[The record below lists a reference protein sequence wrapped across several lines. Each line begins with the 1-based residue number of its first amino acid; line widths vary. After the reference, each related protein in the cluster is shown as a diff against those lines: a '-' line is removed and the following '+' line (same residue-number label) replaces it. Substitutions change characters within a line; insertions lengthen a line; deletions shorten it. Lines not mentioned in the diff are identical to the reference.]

1 MATNEEK
8 PEHFMI
14 NDADTEAHDGPHG
27 AKPTAIADTLGASGA
42 PNPLGKG
49 HLRLYALCA
58 IVYLCS
64 TMNATGY
71 DGSLM
76 GSINSLPEYLDY
88 YNQEQSSA
96 STGLVF
102 SIFQVGQMVASLFI
116 WICDWRGRKICI
128 IGGCLG
134 VCGSAIFTALA
145 PSLGSFIGARFLLSF
160 FSTIAYVA
168 APLLLVEIAPPLHR
182 GKVAGVYNTLY
193 YMGSIIATFAI
204 YGCNRNLH
212 GNLKWR
218 LPLWLQILCPGLV
231 IVGGYFIPESP
242 RWLVTKGR
250 EAEARAFIVEISP
263 GGGIRSARDYFD
275 LRSLVRK
282 RSSRYRLMLAIA
294 MAWFGQFSGNNI
306 ASYYL
311 PLLVKNVGI
320 TSTNTVLLMN
330 AIYAVAGWIAAT
342 TGAFFHDVWGRRK
355 MLMGSCIGMAV
366 SLAIVAATAAD
377 YVHTGSHPSSY
388 ASIVFI
394 YIFGV
399 VFAFSFTPMQPI
411 YPAEVLSN
419 NMRANGM
426 MVFQIT
432 AGCSSFVNTY
442 AAPVAL
448 DNIKYWFYVFFV
460 FWDLFEATVIYFFFV
475 ETKDRTLEELDE
487 VFEAKNP
494 RKASTRK
501 TEKTVQNPRRISS
514 AVAAPKRDRVLNV
527 VVAAFVVTIAP
538 LPVGSVY
545 GTRCL
550 TSAII
555 LPAGHGGRHLAFREL
570 SNSRRSLQT
579 VISTLFPSTPIN
591 ELDGLSRDQLVD
603 LLQKAPTSETAS
615 NDPEAP
621 ASDLFCLE
629 PPPERDFT
637 WDEVSDE
644 EMPKRRVADDVNGLS
659 LFIEDSRSSYLG
671 LTSIPAILRVMTNIS
686 PQIRSSISKRSQ
698 QSEGMSHPSKPVIPA
713 KPSNPKTN
721 SDELR
726 LIDAYFFYVH
736 GITPMI
742 DEVDFRRR
750 YAEGVVDQNKG
761 PWIALVNMVLA
772 MGYIASSMSDQDGH
786 SVYYKRAAEHLNF
799 RCLGSGHIDTVQA
812 LTILGGYYLH
822 YLNRPNMASAI
833 LGATIRMAVAIGL
846 HRVPF
851 QPRQNG
857 HRTPEDINMIDTRA
871 RTWLSLFCLDTWGAA
886 TLGRPSFWRGNLES
900 VTIASLPARR
910 LSDTGPQDLPSISLN
925 TSISFCKIATRI
937 QDRLVQLPLITP
949 AEIEKLDSEL
959 MSWHASLP
967 AVFIGVNECPP
978 QLRVARGVLRWR
990 FLTLRLTLYR
1000 PYALIQSLQVYS
1012 QQETDKTETSLVT
1025 ACRAIA
1031 KEVIETIKL
1040 DWFPNQICAWNS
1052 VWYLFQACLVVLLS
1066 VISEPDSD
1074 ARPEWDRTIRET
1086 VDMLHEMTAWSPGAA
1101 RSREVICFLYEA
1113 QGTKATSPAGETPN
1127 LFDFESSF
1135 WNFFDLDQLSADTGW
1150 DQSLF
1155 PGLDALGTAAWSLM

>member
-1 MATNEEK
+1 MTTTGDK

-14 NDADTEAHDGPHG
+14 NDADAEAHDGPHG
-27 AKPTAIADTLGASGA
+27 AKPTAIADTLGTSGT

-64 TMNATGY
+64 TMN
-71 DGSLM
+71 
-76 GSINSLPEYLDY
+76 
-88 YNQEQSSA
+88 
-96 STGLVF
+96 
-102 SIFQVGQMVASLFI
+102 
-116 WICDWRGRKICI
+116 
-128 IGGCLG
+128 
-134 VCGSAIFTALA
+134 AIFTALA

-182 GKVAGVYNTLY
+182 GKVAGIYNTLY

-204 YGCNRNLH
+204 YGCNLHLH

-231 IVGGYFIPESP
+231 VVGGYFIPESP
-242 RWLVTKGR
+242 RWLITRGR
-250 EAEARAFIVEISP
+250 EAEARAFIVEYHANGEADHPIVDIELNEIRESLRE
-263 GGGIRSARDYFD
+263 GGIRSARDYFD

-330 AIYAVAGWIAAT
+330 AIYAVAGWVAAT

-448 DNIKYWFYVFFV
+448 NNIKYWFYVFFV

-494 RKASTRK
+494 RKASTCK

-514 AVAAPKRDRVLNV
+514 EVAAPKRDRVLNV

-538 LPVGSVY
+538 LPVASV
-545 GTRCL
+545 
-550 TSAII
+550 
-555 LPAGHGGRHLAFREL
+555 AFREL
-570 SNSRRSLQT
+570 SNSCRSLQT

-603 LLQKAPTSETAS
+603 LLQKAPTSETAD

-621 ASDLFCLE
+621 ASDLLCLE
-629 PPPERDFT
+629 PPPEREFT

-644 EMPKRRVADDVNGLS
+644 EMPRRRVADDVNGLS
-659 LFIEDSRSSYLG
+659 LFIDDSKSSYLG
-671 LTSIPAILRVMTNIS
+671 LTSVPAILRVMTNIS

-698 QSEGMSHPSKPVIPA
+698 QSEGVSQPSKPVIPA
-713 KPSNPKTN
+713 KSSNPKTS

-750 YAEGVVDQNKG
+750 YAEGVADQNKG

-786 SVYYKRAAEHLNF
+786 SVYYEQAAEHLNF

-857 HRTPEDINMIDTRA
+857 HH
-871 RTWLSLFCLDTWGAA
+871 
-886 TLGRPSFWRGNLES
+886 
-900 VTIASLPARR
+900 
-910 LSDTGPQDLPSISLN
+910 
-925 TSISFCKIATRI
+925 
-937 QDRLVQLPLITP
+937 RLVQLPLITP

-967 AVFIGVNECPP
+967 VVFRRVNECPP
-978 QLRVARGVLRWR
+978 QLRVTRGVLRWR

-1012 QQETDKTETSLVT
+1012 QRDTDKTEMSLVT
-1025 ACRAIA
+1025 TCRAIA

-1052 VWYLFQACLVVLLS
+1052 VWYLFQACLVILLS

-1113 QGTKATSPAGETPN
+1113 QGTKATSPAGESPN

-1135 WNFFDLDQLSADTGW
+1135 WNFFDMDQLSADTGW

-1155 PGLDALGTAAWSLM
+1155 PGVDAFGTAAWSLM